1 MLEYKNTLRMTNDG
15 TVIERAKKIKGGWV
29 IQSLFE
35 IFRHR
40 SEIALASKFNKLRRD
55 KIHISFSESF
65 NEAGYRGTHNVKKN
79 FTQEELDANGTTK
92 YYQVTVTKHINRN
105 VINGIEPYNEAS
117 LRTTDFN
124 EANEFFI
131 KWVEQLGLN
140 NEVYLSE
147 RYKDKVNNKFKKFDY
162 LTFLRKESKS
172 L

>member
-1 MLEYKNTLRMTNDG
+1 MINDG
-15 TVIERAKKIKGGWV
+15 TVIERAKKIKGGWC

-40 SEIALASKFNKLRRD
+40 TEIALASKFNNLKRD

-65 NEAGYRGTHNVKKN
+65 NESGYRGAHSGRETFNK
-79 FTQEELDANGTTK
+79 EELDKNGTTK
-92 YYQVTVTKHINRN
+92 HYEVTVTKRINRN
-105 VINGIEPYNEAS
+105 VINGLEPYHES
-117 LRTTDFN
+117 QLRTTDFN

-131 KWVEQLGLN
+131 KWVNKLELN
-140 NEVYLSE
+140 NDVYLSE